1 MRFILELVFLCIL
14 FYFCLRYD
22 LGITPTISISRS
34 ILFTLVIGVIYL
46 VTIKSTREGATSAFP
61 GLVMGNSSNYFGT
74 SKTDEMSESEE
85 DTTDEES
92 TDEESSGDEKKKKK
106 KKK

>member
-1 MRFILELVFLCIL
+1 MKFILELVFLCIL
-14 FYFCLRYD
+14 FYLCLRYD
-22 LGITPTISISRS
+22 LGVAQTKSISRS
-34 ILFTLVIGVIYL
+34 IFFTLLIGVIYL
-46 VTIKSTREGATSAFP
+46 ITMNSTREGA
-61 GLVMGNSSNYFGT
+61 VMGNSSNYFGT

-85 DTTDEES
+85 ETTDEES